1 MQPTKNLILVCA
13 GADTA
18 AAAAHGLPLLQ
29 LCLGV
34 GRGGAVSRLTLPA
47 KLEGCYLGVSDLGLE
62 GDIPS
67 FCAESLVHEVK
78 MQNMCGIFA
87 DIETD
92 SPAARALLGPLDE
105 QMYEAGLPLFV
116 PLGQAETVQHAML
129 VVETAVSGGSLDDYF
144 DELQQKYPGRIAA
157 ALRPVSADFLLP
169 AQDSEG
175 APLPETE
182 RTALQQSCGAQVFF
196 SRELCAKYFTY
207 MDKSQNGH
215 FVLYDDCSTL
225 EAKLRRLDARGV
237 RHVFALYPDVAALL
251 TK

>member
-18 AAAAHGLPLLQ
+18 AAAVHGLPLLQ
-29 LCLGV
+29 LCLGI
-34 GRGGAVSRLTLPA
+34 GRGGAISRLHLPA

-62 GDIPS
+62 GEIS
-67 FCAESLVHEVK
+67 GFCAESLADEVK
-78 MQNMCGIFA
+78 KQNMCGLFA
-87 DIETD
+87 DLETD

-105 QMYEAGLPLFV
+105 RMHEAGLPLFV
-116 PLGQAETVQHAML
+116 PLGQAEAVQHAFL
-129 VVETAVSGGSLDDYF
+129 VAETAISGGSLDDYF
-144 DELQQKYPGRIAA
+144 GELQQKYPHRVAA
-157 ALRPVSADFLLP
+157 SLRPVSADFLLP

-175 APLPETE
+175 APLPEEE
-182 RTALQQSCGAQVFF
+182 RIALQQTCGAQVFF